1 MLIYA
6 HRGAHQRYCEQSIDA
21 YLEAI
26 AQKADGFECDIRLTR
41 DGQAICW
48 HDPDTFRL
56 TGERKKISS
65 LTLKELAFAKPLLL
79 TELLDLALA
88 HKKNLAI
95 ESKHPVR
102 FRGEVERKILQIL
115 DGRRE
120 ESERSIEIALMSFS
134 PRAISRFHKSTFPTV
149 QLFRSE
155 RWGRMSRSDIAG
167 PGLMAVKNNP
177 TIVRRMKERGKKVF
191 VWTVNSD
198 DDVRFCAE
206 LGVDVIITDNPE
218 QAQRALG

>member
-6 HRGAHQRYCEQSIDA
+6 HRGAHQRYREQSLDA
-21 YLEAI
+21 YQEAI

-48 HDPDTFRL
+48 HDPDTFRM

-65 LTLKELAFAKPLLL
+65 LTLKELAFSQPLLL
-79 TELLDLALA
+79 TELIDLAVA
-88 HKKNLAI
+88 NKKNLAI

-102 FRGEVERKILQIL
+102 SGREVERKIIEIL
-115 DGRRE
+115 HMRK
-120 ESERSIEIALMSFS
+120 SEIEKSIDIALMSFS
-134 PRAISRFHKSTFPTV
+134 PRAISRFRHSSFPTV

-155 RWGRMSRSDIAG
+155 RWGRWSHSEIAG
-167 PGLMAVKNNP
+167 PALIAVKNDP
-177 TIVRRMKERGKKVF
+177 TIVRRMKERGRRVF

-198 DDVRFCAE
+198 DDVRLCEE

-218 QAQRALG
+218 QARRALG